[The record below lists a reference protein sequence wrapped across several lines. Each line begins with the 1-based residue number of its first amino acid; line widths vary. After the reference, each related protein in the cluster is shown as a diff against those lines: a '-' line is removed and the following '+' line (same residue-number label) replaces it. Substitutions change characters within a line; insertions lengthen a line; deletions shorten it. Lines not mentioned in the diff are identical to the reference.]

1 MYTNLMLGT
10 AEGLWDFTTLS
21 GSLLEALF
29 IGTFKFTEAYCQ
41 CGLWY
46 ADGLTRVAAPRAI

>member
-29 IGTFKFTEAYCQ
+29 VGNFKFTEACYHW
-41 CGLWY
+41 GFWY
-46 ADGLTRVAAPRAI
+46 ADSLTRVPAPRAI